1 MATDGVI
8 LGNLTRF
15 IDHFHLEWVCC
26 DCGSFCFVPD
36 RSLYRN
42 VCARTGRELLVVGI
56 PSDIEPVS
64 GPGTSDLKRRSRVRS
79 VRGWESDLEKMIEE
93 SRVPAEETHHAH

>member
-15 IDHFHLEWVCC
+15 SDHFHLEWVCR

-36 RSLYRN
+36 RSLYRK
-42 VCARTGRELLVVGI
+42 VCARTGREFLVVGI
-56 PSDIEPVS
+56 PGDIEPVS
-64 GPGTSDLKRRSRVRS
+64 GPGPSDLTRCSRGRS
-79 VRGWESDLEKMIEE
+79 VRVRESDLEKMIEE
-93 SRVPAEETHHAH
+93 SRVPVEEAHHAH

>member
-15 IDHFHLEWVCC
+15 GDHVHLEWVCC

-42 VCARTGRELLVVGI
+42 VCARTGREFFVVGI
-56 PSDIEPVS
+56 PRDIEPVS
-64 GPGTSDLKRRSRVRS
+64 RPGPREPDTTLSR
-79 VRGWESDLEKMIEE
+79 IA
-93 SRVPAEETHHAH
+93 RVPD